1 MKVLRIPRLPW
12 RHVGALL
19 PAVAVVATG
28 AALAMTGGPGGADA
42 VADDRPQVSVPGDP
56 VDQGPGFTLPPLP
69 HAPRADPP
77 GQPGTQLPPETLANG
92 IPAQALAAY
101 QRAAQLLSAADP
113 ECRADWPLIAAIGKV
128 ESDHGRYAGNGL
140 DLNGTVRP
148 GIYGLPL
155 DGSDGT
161 ALVRDTDHGSL
172 DRDPAYDRA
181 VGPMQFIPSTW
192 RRVGVDANGDG
203 AKDPQNI
210 GDAATA
216 TAVYLCSGPGDLTDD
231 STLTAAILR
240 YNNSM
245 DYAERV
251 TSIAEGYRRGYS
263 VIPATPLPSSAFSAA
278 PYLPTRAGAGG
289 SDAAAPTDDGAGG
302 ASSEEPAPQ
311 PTSTGSGSG
320 SAGTG
325 SSAGSG
331 SPAAAQSSGSLDPVT
346 KAVSSVLSRPSS
358 STTTSS
364 PSPTQTCYDNLL
376 GVRVCDPL

>member
-1 MKVLRIPRLPW
+1 VKVLRIPRLPW

-19 PAVAVVATG
+19 PAVALVGTG
-28 AALAMTGGPGGADA
+28 AALAMTGGPVGADA
-42 VADDRPQVSVPGDP
+42 VADGGHQISVPGDP

-69 HAPRADPP
+69 QVPGADPT

-101 QRAAQLLSAADP
+101 QRAAQLLGAADP
-113 ECRADWPLIAAIGKV
+113 ECRVDWPLIAALGKV
-128 ESDHGRYAGNGL
+128 ESDHGRYAGSGL

-161 ALVRDTDHGSL
+161 ALVRDTDRGSL
-172 DRDPAYDRA
+172 DRDPTYDRA
-181 VGPMQFIPSTW
+181 VGPMQFIPGTW

-216 TAVYLCSGPGDLTDD
+216 AAVYLCSGPGDLTDD

-245 DYAERV
+245 DYAEQV
-251 TSIAEGYRRGYS
+251 KSIAEGYRRGYS
-263 VIPATPLPSSAFSAA
+263 VIPATPLPSSSYSAA
-278 PYLPTRAGAGG
+278 PYLPTRAGAGR
-289 SDAAAPTDDGAGG
+289 SDASAPEDHAAGG
-302 ASSEEPAPQ
+302 GSSERRAPQ

-320 SAGTG
+320 STGTG
-325 SSAGSG
+325 SSAGSD

-346 KAVSSVLSRPSS
+346 KVVSSVVSRPSS

-364 PSPTQTCYDNLL
+364 PSPTETCYVNLL